1 MTLINPSSEEAN
13 SAMAAAANSEKLRR
27 ELEAVFRANA
37 ETVADLD
44 EGALVTVV
52 LDALRHAR

>member
-1 MTLINPSSEEAN
+1 
-13 SAMAAAANSEKLRR
+13 MAAAANSEKLRR